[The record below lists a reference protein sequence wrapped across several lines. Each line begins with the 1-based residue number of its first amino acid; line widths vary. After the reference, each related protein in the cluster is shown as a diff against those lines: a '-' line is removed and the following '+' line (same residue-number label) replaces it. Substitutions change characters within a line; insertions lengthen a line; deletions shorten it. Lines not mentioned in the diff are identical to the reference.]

1 VWAHARGCSGTDRVV
16 SEQGMEVEWRLHL
29 RGRATD
35 DNTYQAPQV
44 KSAEMPPTALSG
56 SAASEG

>member
-1 VWAHARGCSGTDRVV
+1 VWAGTDRVV